1 MDGQQG
7 SASGYLEELP
17 PPHPRNAHKDN
28 QDKQGNENAIEH
40 DVHLIHRNEAS
51 EHSRESRQQ
60 DGGMKLEKGFL
71 HIKEQS
77 RKTKA
82 FRDCLDFGIRVRSRL
97 R

>member
-1 MDGQQG
+1 MDGQKG
-7 SASGYLEELP
+7 SASCYLEELS

-71 HIKEQS
+71 HKKRTIPKDES
-77 RKTKA
+77 
-82 FRDCLDFGIRVRSRL
+82 LPGLL
-97 R
+97 RFWD